1 MHAEV
6 NSRESDCENEE
17 AEEAVEDPKIF
28 KLEV

>member
-28 KLEV
+28 